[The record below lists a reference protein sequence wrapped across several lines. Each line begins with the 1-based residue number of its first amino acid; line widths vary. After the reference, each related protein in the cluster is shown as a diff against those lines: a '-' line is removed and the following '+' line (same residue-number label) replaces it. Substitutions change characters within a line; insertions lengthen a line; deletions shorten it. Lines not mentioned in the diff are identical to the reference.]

1 MKDPQQGHRRERER
15 ELMPL
20 PAGASRER
28 DIQPRDRDRERRER
42 DSQRDKD
49 QRDRDQR
56 DRDMNIIRAVAFE
69 RQARAQDP
77 NGANSVASKMRL
89 AEAAG
94 VGVGFVSGIGGFG
107 KGALGEVREREHE
120 RDAGTEREKA
130 ERDGGREREGINDT
144 EMFVPPHTRPSHH
157 THSHSH
163 PLQQAHGPPLALSHL
178 NPNRDTS
185 NPPTSA
191 PITPAQIREQQA
203 LAAANRDGIVRE
215 SLYDK
220 SQPQFQFQTQ
230 FQVRPIAPNAPGGSN
245 GSPAPDAI
253 DGQRDTGRFAYR
265 ELPIPFG
272 PPGGVNGNGTAVP
285 KALGNTIQSLEEDKK
300 KWSWSWSVGPKAGTV
315 SLGTFVWPRT
325 PFPYFFS
332 EVYPKGEG
340 DKENAET
347 SAMEKSKGKS
357 KPNGKE
363 KEKEGKGEGDEVS
376 AKEWETKA
384 VIYIPSGHLPST
396 PPRRPRL
403 WGGGLT
409 AIEAQRQHHPQHN
422 SNHRPRRIYT
432 DDSDLIL
439 CVVHSGFIRWSA
451 IMKAKAERKDL
462 KVEVG
467 LVRVSGRGLGGA
479 LGVGRFIG
487 GMGERYW
494 CGEGDGLGIHSG
506 GGEEDDGR
514 GLMSAGWGSEHDG
527 SGIEILA
534 AGFVDKGTVRS
545 SPALGRRNRSQRLA
559 EYGERRTAVLGSV
572 VADINVGT
580 RFGLGGGSRKRRRI
594 LAPSKL
600 PQEEFEA
607 MGTHT
612 VVFGLG
618 TGGDVRPG

>member
-1 MKDPQQGHRRERER
+1 
-15 ELMPL
+15 MPL

-28 DIQPRDRDRERRER
+28 DIQPRDRERERRER
-42 DSQRDKD
+42 ENQRD
-49 QRDRDQR
+49 
-56 DRDMNIIRAVAFE
+56 MSIIRAVASE

-77 NGANSVASKMRL
+77 NGTNSVASKMRL

-94 VGVGFVSGIGGFG
+94 VGVGFAGGIGGFG
-107 KGALGEVREREHE
+107 KGALGEAREREHE
-120 RDAGTEREKA
+120 REAGTEREKV
-130 ERDGGREREGINDT
+130 EKDGGREGINDA
-144 EMFVPPHTRPSHH
+144 EMFVPPHTRPPHH

-163 PLQQAHGPPLALSHL
+163 TLQQAHGPPLALSHL

-203 LAAANRDGIVRE
+203 LAAANRDVIVRE

-230 FQVRPIAPNAPGGSN
+230 FQVKPIAPNAPGGSN

-253 DGQRDTGRFAYR
+253 DVQRDTGRFAYR
-265 ELPIPFG
+265 EVPIPFG
-272 PPGGVNGNGTAVP
+272 PPGGVNGNGNSMAVP
-285 KALGNTIQSLEEDKK
+285 KALGSTVQALEEVKK
-300 KWSWSWSVGPKAGTV
+300 KWSWSWSVGPKAGSV

-325 PFPYFFS
+325 PFPYFFC
-332 EVYPKGEG
+332 EVYPKGDG
-340 DKENAET
+340 DKENAM
-347 SAMEKSKGKS
+347 SNAKAKGKS
-357 KPNGKE
+357 KPNGT
-363 KEKEGKGEGDEVS
+363 EKEGKGEGDEIN
-376 AKEWETKA
+376 AREWEIKA
-384 VIYIPSGHLPST
+384 VIYIPSGHLPSS
-396 PPRRPRL
+396 PPHRPRL

-409 AIEAQRQHHPQHN
+409 AIEARHQHHYQHN

-439 CVVHSGFIRWSA
+439 CVIHSGFVRWSA
-451 IMKAKAERKDL
+451 VRKAKAEGKDL
-462 KVEVG
+462 KVEVS
-467 LVRVSGRGLGGA
+467 LVRISGRGLGGA

-487 GMGERYW
+487 GTGERYW
-494 CGEGDGLGIHSG
+494 CGEGDGLGIHLG

-545 SPALGRRNRSQRLA
+545 LGRRNRSERLA
-559 EYGERRTAVLGSV
+559 EYGERRAAILGGV
-572 VADINVGT
+572 AADISVGI
-580 RFGLGGGSRKRRRI
+580 RFGLGVGSRKRRRI
-594 LAPSKL
+594 LTPSKL
-600 PQEEFEA
+600 PEEEFEA

-618 TGGDVRPG
+618 ASGEICPG